1 MGITTENL
9 IVKYGEK
16 FALKNANFT
25 VNDGEVVTIIGP
37 NGSGKTTLIKAITRC
52 VKIDAGKI
60 LLNNKSLQAIHTKK
74 IAQEVAILPQKKTIT
89 GDIRVETL
97 VSYGRYPHMKFG
109 KRLKK
114 EDWDIVD
121 WALEKTGLMHLRYR
135 YVETLSGGE
144 QQRAWIAMA
153 LAQRSK
159 ILVLD
164 EPTTFLD
171 VSFQVEVMELIK
183 ELNETLKITVV
194 MVLHDLNHAA
204 RYSDKLYVVKDG
216 EILVQGAPRDILQS
230 PLLQKVF
237 HIDSEIYED
246 IRGDSPFF
254 IPYKL
259 ENREE

>member
-9 IVKYGEK
+9 VVKYGEK

-25 VNDGEVVTIIGP
+25 VNDGEIVTVIGP

-52 VKIDAGKI
+52 VKIHDGKV
-60 LLNNKSLQAIHTKK
+60 LLNNEAMQSIHTKK
-74 IAQEVAILPQKKTIT
+74 IAQEVAILPQKKTVT

-97 VSYGRYPHMKFG
+97 VSYGRYPHTKFG
-109 KRLKK
+109 KRLTK
-114 EDWDIVD
+114 EDWAIVD
-121 WALEKTGLMHLRYR
+121 WALEKTGLSHLRYR

-144 QQRAWIAMA
+144 QQRTWIAMA

-171 VSFQVEVMELIK
+171 VSFQVEVMELVK
-183 ELNETLKITVV
+183 ELNETLNLTVV

-216 EILVQGAPRDILQS
+216 EIIEQGAPRDIIQS
-230 PLLQKVF
+230 PLLQEVF

-246 IRGDSPFF
+246 VRGDSPFF

>member
-1 MGITTENL
+1 MGITTKDL
-9 IVKYGEK
+9 VVKYGEK
-16 FALKNANFT
+16 IALRDTNFS
-25 VNDGEVVTIIGP
+25 VNDGEIVTVIGP

-52 VKIDAGKI
+52 VKIHDGEV
-60 LLNNKSLQAIHTKK
+60 LLNNQPMKKIHTKD
-74 IAQEVAILPQKKTIT
+74 IAREVAILPQKKTAT

-109 KRLKK
+109 KRLTKD
-114 EDWDIVD
+114 DWEIVD
-121 WALEKTGLMHLRYR
+121 WALQKTGLLQLRHR

-144 QQRAWIAMA
+144 QQRTWIAMA
-153 LAQRSK
+153 LAQRPK

-183 ELNETLKITVV
+183 ELNETLKLTVV

-204 RYSDKLYVVKDG
+204 RYSDTIFVVKDG
-216 EILVQGAPRDILQS
+216 EIIDQGTPREIIQS
-230 PLLQKVF
+230 PLLQHVF

-246 IRGDSPFF
+246 IRGNSPFF

-259 ENREE
+259 NNRED

>member
-9 IVKYGEK
+9 VVKYGEK
-16 FALKNANFT
+16 FALKDANFT

-52 VKIDAGKI
+52 VKIHGGQV
-60 LLNNKSLQAIHTKK
+60 LLNNEPMHTINTKK
-74 IAQEVAILPQKKTIT
+74 IAQEVAILPQKKTAT

-109 KRLKK
+109 KRLTKA
-114 EDWDIVD
+114 DWEIVE
-121 WALEKTGLMHLRYR
+121 WALEKTGLLHLRHR

-153 LAQRSK
+153 LAQRSN

-171 VSFQVEVMELIK
+171 VSFQVEVMELVK
-183 ELNETLKITVV
+183 ELNETLNLTVV

-216 EILVQGAPRDILQS
+216 EIIEQGAPREIIQS
-230 PLLQKVF
+230 ALLQRVF
-237 HIDSEIYED
+237 QIDSEIYED
-246 IRGDSPFF
+246 VRGDSPFF

-259 ENREE
+259 DNREE